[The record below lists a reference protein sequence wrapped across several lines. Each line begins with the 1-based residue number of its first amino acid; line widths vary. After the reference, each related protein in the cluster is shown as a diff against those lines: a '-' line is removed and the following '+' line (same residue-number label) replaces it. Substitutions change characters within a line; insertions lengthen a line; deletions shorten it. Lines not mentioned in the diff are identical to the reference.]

1 MGSPDHCAPRII
13 TPHAKGWRPV
23 AISSCSTGVHVVIPS
38 YQGGNELLEA
48 LQSIRAS
55 GLAPAAVTVVDNAS
69 TDGTV
74 AAVRQQFPEVNLLL
88 NSRNL
93 GFGAACNRGLQ
104 LALEQGHE
112 LVLLLNQDARL
123 DRDTLASMVDLASHC
138 PRAGV
143 VGCRTLSTST
153 HSDGSAILLYNGAWR
168 FGLPTLQKI
177 PGIGGSSA
185 HSAGPPCEV
194 DMVWGHAMVL
204 RCQALRE
211 VGLFD
216 LGFFMY
222 YEDIDLCAR
231 LQQAGWQLWCDSRV
245 HVWHAM
251 QDGARAR
258 NSQLWRWRMKAT
270 SSRYFY
276 RKRYP
281 WLRADCLWLL
291 SVWVEI
297 YWLLKAGH
305 RQALVHLAQATWEE
319 LRPAA
324 SLP

>member
-1 MGSPDHCAPRII
+1 
-13 TPHAKGWRPV
+13 
-23 AISSCSTGVHVVIPS
+23 VHVVIPS
-38 YQGGNELLEA
+38 YQGGEDLHRA

-74 AAVRQQFPEVNLLL
+74 AAVRQQFPEVNVLL
-88 NSRNL
+88 NSHNL
-93 GFGAACNRGLQ
+93 GFGAACNRGLN

-112 LVLLLNQDARL
+112 LVLLLNQDAGL
-123 DRDTLASMVDLASHC
+123 ACDTLASMVDLASHC

-143 VGCRTLSTST
+143 VGCRTLSTSN
-153 HSDGSAILLYNGAWR
+153 HPDGSAILLYNGAWR
-168 FGLPTLQKI
+168 FALPTLQKI

-185 HSAGPPCEV
+185 RSAGQPCQV
-194 DMVWGHAMVL
+194 DMVWGHAMLL

-216 LGFFMY
+216 EGFFMY
-222 YEDIDLCAR
+222 YEDIDLCER
-231 LQQAGWQLWCDSRV
+231 LQRAGWQLWCDSRV

-281 WLRADCLWLL
+281 WFAADCLWLL
-291 SVWVEI
+291 SIWVES

-305 RQALVHLAQATWEE
+305 QRALVHLARAVWLE
-319 LRPAA
+319 LRPAT
-324 SLP
+324 SRP

>member
-1 MGSPDHCAPRII
+1 M
-13 TPHAKGWRPV
+13 
-23 AISSCSTGVHVVIPS
+23 HVVIPS
-38 YQGGNELLEA
+38 YQGGEDLHRA

-74 AAVRQQFPEVNLLL
+74 AAVRQQFPEVNVLL
-88 NSRNL
+88 NSHNL
-93 GFGAACNRGLQ
+93 GFGAACNRGLN

-112 LVLLLNQDARL
+112 LVLLLNQDAGL
-123 DRDTLASMVDLASHC
+123 ACDTLASMVDLASHC

-143 VGCRTLSTST
+143 VGCRTLSTSN
-153 HSDGSAILLYNGAWR
+153 HPDGSAILLYNGAWR
-168 FGLPTLQKI
+168 FALPTLQKI

-185 HSAGPPCEV
+185 RSAGQPCQV
-194 DMVWGHAMVL
+194 DMVWGHAMLL

-216 LGFFMY
+216 EGFFMY
-222 YEDIDLCAR
+222 YEDIDLCER
-231 LQQAGWQLWCDSRV
+231 LQRAGWQLWCDSRV

-281 WLRADCLWLL
+281 WFAADCLWLL
-291 SVWVEI
+291 SIWVES

-305 RQALVHLAQATWEE
+305 QRALVHLARAVWLE
-319 LRPAA
+319 LRPAT
-324 SLP
+324 SRP